1 MIDRYRGRT
10 AVLEIAM
17 IAAALVFAAPLY
29 ILVNVALKGDD
40 DTSAPLTPAFS
51 PSFDNFVT
59 AWKSAHLAN
68 ALINSATIVV
78 LSLLLLVLTS
88 SLAAYTIARRTSRW
102 SRIAFVA
109 FLLGLLL
116 PFQLATIPL
125 YQLMQRLGLLGSIW
139 GLVLFYAALLMPF
152 SVFLYASF
160 IRALPPEYEEAAEV
174 DGAGPLRIFLQ
185 IVFPM
190 MRAVTG
196 TVIILNTITIWNDFF
211 TPRLYLS
218 GSGTE
223 TVTVS
228 LYSYV
233 GQYGTEWNLIFGGLI
248 IASLPILIA
257 FFILQ
262 KHVIKGF
269 AGGLKG

>member
-1 MIDRYRGRT
+1 MIDKYRPRT
-10 AVLEIAM
+10 VVLEALM
-17 IAAALVFAAPLY
+17 VVAALLFVSPLY
-29 ILVNVALKGDD
+29 ILVNVALKPDGDS
-40 DTSAPLTPAFS
+40 SAPLTPAAA
-51 PSFDNFVT
+51 PSFDNFVE
-59 AWKSAHLAN
+59 AWTSANLGN
-68 ALINSATIVV
+68 ALINSSIVVV
-78 LSLLLLVLTS
+78 LSLLLLVVTS
-88 SLAAYTIARRTSRW
+88 ALAGYTIARRTSKL
-102 SRIAFVA
+102 SRVAFA
-109 FLLGLLL
+109 LFLLGLLL

-125 YQLMQRLGLLGSIW
+125 YQFMQSLGLLGTLW
-139 GLVLFYAALLMPF
+139 GLILFYSAILMPF
-152 SVFLYASF
+152 SVFLYTSF
-160 IRALPPEYEEAAEV
+160 IRALPIEFEEAAEV
-174 DGAGPLRIFLQ
+174 DGAGPIRTFFQ
-185 IVFPM
+185 VVFPM

-196 TVIILNTITIWNDFF
+196 TVIILNSINIWNDFF

-233 GQYGTEWNLIFGGLI
+233 GQYGTEWGLIFGGLI

-257 FFILQ
+257 FFVLQ

>member
-1 MIDRYRGRT
+1 MTGRYRPGT
-10 AVLEIAM
+10 FLLEILM
-17 IAAALVFAAPLY
+17 ILAGVAFVGPLFVLVRVALQDDAGAFTLANFGTAWSGAHLGNALV
-29 ILVNVALKGDD
+29 
-40 DTSAPLTPAFS
+40 
-51 PSFDNFVT
+51 
-59 AWKSAHLAN
+59 
-68 ALINSATIVV
+68 NSTVVV
-78 LSLLLLVLTS
+78 LGSLALLIVTS
-88 SLAAYTIARRTSRW
+88 SLAGYTIARRASRW
-102 SRIAFVA
+102 SRAAFVA

-139 GLVLFYAALLMPF
+139 GLVLFYAAILMPF

-160 IRALPPEYEEAAEV
+160 IRALPPQFEEAAEV
-174 DGAGPLRIFLQ
+174 DGAGSLRVFFQ
-185 IVFPM
+185 VVFPM

-223 TVTVS
+223 TVTVA

-248 IASLPILIA
+248 IASLPILVV
-257 FFILQ
+257 FFLMQ

-269 AGGLKG
+269 ADGLKG

>member
-1 MIDRYRGRT
+1 MTNRYRPGTR
-10 AVLEIAM
+10 ALEVIM
-17 IAAALVFAAPLY
+17 ILAGVAFVSPLY
-29 ILVNVALKGDD
+29 ILVNVAVKGDGD
-40 DTSAPLTPAFS
+40 MTNPLAPARR
-51 PSFDNFVT
+51 PSLDNFVE
-59 AWKSAHLAN
+59 AWNGAHLGN
-68 ALINSATIVV
+68 ALINTTVIVV
-78 LSLLLLVLTS
+78 LSLALLVVAA
-88 SLAAYTIARRTSRW
+88 SLAGYTIARRTSLW
-102 SRIAFVA
+102 SRAAFVA

-125 YQLMQRLGLLGSIW
+125 YQLMQQFGLLGTIW
-139 GLVLFYAALLMPF
+139 GLVLFYAATLMPF

-160 IRALPPEYEEAAEV
+160 IRALPIQFEEAAEV
-174 DGAGPLRIFLQ
+174 DGASPVRVFFSV
-185 IVFPM
+185 VFPM

-196 TVIILNTITIWNDFF
+196 TVVILNTINIWNDFF

-233 GQYGTEWNLIFGGLI
+233 GQYGTQWNLIFGGLI
-248 IASLPILIA
+248 IASLPILAA
-257 FFILQ
+257 FFVLQ